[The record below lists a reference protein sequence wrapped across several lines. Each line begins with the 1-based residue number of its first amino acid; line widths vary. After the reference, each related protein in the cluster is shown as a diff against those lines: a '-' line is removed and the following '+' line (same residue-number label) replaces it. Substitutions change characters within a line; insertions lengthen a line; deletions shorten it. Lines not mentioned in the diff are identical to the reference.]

1 MAEIVL
7 TNTGRDAFL
16 KASPEFRGPG
26 AVRAVDAVLGLLALR
41 GADRASGV
49 PEPTPELVRLVL
61 VEDLPAFVWA
71 EPAERAAYPAVVRAL
86 AGRFDGDRRARV
98 EAAVGRTAA
107 DFERA
112 MADPG
117 NLTWPRWYAR
127 LLRADGTDPDDPGAV
142 RAWLARLDRP
152 PVPDGLRRADL
163 VGRTAVADVVLAEVL
178 TRAYVRDAEH
188 APAAGPLLADHD
200 VAQGI
205 GTVAHALLGR
215 WTAAG
220 LPDGLAGEYAH
231 LAPGPDDLPHLDL
244 ADALLG
250 EHLDYYGDAAVPLPP
265 PALGLMESDPE
276 AAAAE
281 GVGSDP
287 DAGGEADVERNA
299 DLLAAAVDALT
310 GADATPDTVP
320 YGSEAAHLLYTLY
333 QRGCSAESVARRAAE
348 FEDWTVDPALE
359 DAPVRVPLPA
369 SPAYTTPTAGELARL
384 LGAPGVNATDR
395 ARLDA
400 PAHALAAV
408 VDRLA
413 ATGLVFRRGDAFGL
427 TPRGCAVV
435 RYLLAVRG
443 VVVPGAG
450 ETDGWDAAPWRPR
463 PRAGRGPPPGGSS
476 PTGCAPT
483 ATATWPGPR
492 CSAPSA
498 LSTAAPPTPPP
509 PARCST
515 SSTCPTPPPGYCA
528 AFSPTPSPAPGRR
541 RRCASAASPWP
552 RARCRPRPGPCGS
565 STRCPARRGRWSP
578 AVPPSTRRPRPGPA
592 GPRPSSPPCT
602 PPTRT
607 RPRVS
612 SPRSASACPEPQG
625 SRPRTAQRRRCG
637 NHRRP
642 PRRGR
647 RRGRGPAAV
656 WRPPADSV
664 CPLSGMPSER
674 VCGFPGGRTAQ
685 GCRSVRSRPE
695 GSAGPSTAAPAPRRR
710 TPRRT
715 PPTRSAWTAR
725 DGRPRGRRVP
735 RRRGK
740 AR

>member
-1 MAEIVL
+1 VAEIVL

-71 EPAERAAYPAVVRAL
+71 EPAELAAYPAVVRAL

-98 EAAVGRTAA
+98 ETAVGRTAA

-265 PALGLMESDPE
+265 PALGLTETDPE

-281 GVGSDP
+281 GAGPDADP
-287 DAGGEADVERNA
+287 DVGGEADVERNA

-310 GADATPDTVP
+310 GADAAPDAVP

-384 LGAPGVNATDR
+384 LGTPGVNATDR
-395 ARLDA
+395 ARLDG

-450 ETDGWDAAPWRPR
+450 ETDGWDAAPLVAAA
-463 PRAGRGPPPGGSS
+463 AG
-476 PTGCAPT
+476 
-483 ATATWPGPR
+483 
-492 CSAPSA
+492 
-498 LSTAAPPTPPP
+498 
-509 PARCST
+509 
-515 SSTCPTPPPGYCA
+515 
-528 AFSPTPSPAPGRR
+528 
-541 RRCASAASPWP
+541 WP
-552 RARCRPRPGPCGS
+552 RAA
-565 STRCPARRGRWSP
+565 ARRVLTDWLRAHGDGDVAWSALLG
-578 AVPPSTRRPRPGPA
+578 AVGSVNRGTSDAAATRALLDVLDLSDAPA
-592 GPRPSSPPCT
+592 GVLRGVLAHPVTGARAEETLRERGEPVAPGEVPAAA
-602 PPTRT
+602 RAL
-607 RPRVS
+607 RVLDTL
-612 SPRSASACPEPQG
+612 PGKKGPLE
-625 SRPRTAQRRRCG
+625 SRRTAFD
-637 NHRRP
+637 
-642 PRRGR
+642 
-647 RRGRGPAAV
+647 AAAAA
-656 WRPPADSV
+656 W
-664 CPLSGMPSER
+664 
-674 VCGFPGGRTAQ
+674 PGG
-685 GCRSVRSRPE
+685 
-695 GSAGPSTAAPAPRRR
+695 AAALVAAMHAADPYE
-710 TPRRT
+710 
-715 PPTRSAWTAR
+715 TAR
-725 DGRPRGRRVP
+725 VLTPLGVSVP
-735 RRRGK
+735 
-740 AR
+740 